1 VITKDALPFAKTVGS
16 RPARVFGAN
25 SIGLSRRGI
34 PSETIDKLKRTF
46 RYLLQSKLNTT
57 RALEKIEKDRSLAC
71 AEVQHMVEF
80 IRTSQRGV
88 ILRRPSRRAEEVM
101 ADE

>member
-1 VITKDALPFAKTVGS
+1 VV
-16 RPARVFGAN
+16 N
-25 SIGLSRRGI
+25 
-34 PSETIDKLKRTF
+34 KLKRTF

-57 RALEKIEKDRSLAC
+57 TALQHIRQDRSLAC
-71 AEVQHMVEF
+71 EEVQYMLEF

-88 ILRRPSRRAEEVM
+88 ILRRARRAEEVF